1 MKYKLLV
8 IDVDGTIVDGSG
20 NICRRDITAINKA
33 TEKGVKVA
41 LSTGRVPLA
50 CNTILAE
57 LNLNGNHIY
66 FDGALVYNPGLG
78 DRIHCQPVNR
88 GSVLKAIEYSRD
100 TDTYL
105 ELYTH
110 DKFYADKS
118 NWTDE
123 VHKKFFG
130 VSIQLEDLVKI
141 GRTEDVLKMETI
153 ARSPG
158 EYDKASAIQQWF
170 GDSLRFSIARSP
182 AFPGVDFV
190 NIIEPGTSKGSALVK
205 LAGHLDIDL
214 DDVIAVGDGLN
225 DLSLIETAGFGVA
238 MGNAFQ
244 EVKSVA
250 DWITDNVEAGG
261 VARVI
266 EEFIL

>member
-20 NICRRDITAINKA
+20 NICQRDIKAINRA
-33 TEKGVKVA
+33 IGKGVKVV

-50 CNTILAE
+50 CSKILSILE
-57 LNLNGNHIY
+57 LNGNHIF
-66 FDGALVYNPGLG
+66 FDGALVYNPKLG
-78 DRIHCQPVNR
+78 DKIHCQPINR
-88 GSVLKAIEYSRD
+88 ENVLKAIEYCRT

-105 ELYTH
+105 ELYAR
-110 DKFYADKS
+110 DRFYADKS

-123 VHKKFFG
+123 VHKEFFG
-130 VSIQLEDLVKI
+130 VNILLEDLEKI
-141 GRTEDVLKMETI
+141 GRNEEILKMETI
-153 ARSPG
+153 ARAPE
-158 EYDKASAIQQWF
+158 EYDKARAIQSNF
-170 GDSLRFSIARSP
+170 GDCFRFSVARSP

-205 LAGHLDIDL
+205 LAGHLNIEL
-214 DDVIAVGDGLN
+214 DNVIAVGDGLN
-225 DLSLIETAGFGVA
+225 DLSLIETAGFGIA
-238 MGNAFQ
+238 MGNAFP
-244 EVKSVA
+244 ELKSIA
-250 DWITDNVEAGG
+250 DWITENVEEGG